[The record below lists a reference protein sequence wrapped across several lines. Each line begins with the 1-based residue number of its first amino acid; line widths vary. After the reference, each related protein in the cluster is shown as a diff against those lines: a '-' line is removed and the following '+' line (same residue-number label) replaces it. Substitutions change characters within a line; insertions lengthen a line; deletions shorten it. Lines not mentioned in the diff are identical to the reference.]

1 VIRILRQVIS
11 NKYFMLGLRLILGVV
26 FIYASIDKID
36 KPGGFAEAIYNYRML
51 PHATINLM
59 AIVMPWL
66 ELICGVLIIIGL
78 FVRGSALLIGFMLL
92 VFIVAIS
99 FALVRGL
106 DISCGCFKVGGGHA
120 MALDLLVRDILM
132 LIAAVLIMVFGGSSF
147 SLRRPGPASTGSR
160 GPH

>member
-1 VIRILRQVIS
+1 MNTLKKIVS
-11 NKYFMLGLRLILGVV
+11 NNYFLLGLRLTLGVV

-36 KPGGFAEAIYNYRML
+36 KPGGFAEAIYNYRMM

-92 VFIVAIS
+92 VFVVAIS

-106 DISCGCFKVGGGHA
+106 DISCGCFKVEGGHDL
-120 MALDLLVRDILM
+120 ALGLLIRDVLM
-132 LIAAVLIMVFGGSSF
+132 LIASAIVVVFGGPSF
-147 SLRRPGPASTGSR
+147 SLRRRER
-160 GPH
+160 GA

>member
-1 VIRILRQVIS
+1 MKVLKQIAS
-11 NKYFMLGLRLILGVV
+11 NKYFLLGLRLVLGVV

-36 KPGGFAEAIYNYRML
+36 KPGGFAEAIYNFRMM

-66 ELICGVLIIIGL
+66 ELFCGILIIIGL

-92 VFIVAIS
+92 VFIAAIS

-106 DISCGCFKVGGGHA
+106 DISCGCFKVEGGHTL
-120 MALDLLVRDILM
+120 ALGLLVRDILM
-132 LIAAVLIMVFGGSSF
+132 FLAAAVVVIFGGPSF
-147 SLRRPGPASTGSR
+147 SLRSR
-160 GPH
+160 ERGT